1 MLFAL
6 EYAPRGQRI
15 LLARSTRNVCTT
27 LLLAH
32 RTTRERYLLN
42 IAFVKPS
49 HTIEGEQLCLLPT
62 IPSLPLIP
70 HTMAKVWDGL
80 PKATLSR
87 YLSLVVSCARRKVVK
102 TSLRVLLASNMR
114 CPRGAYSKAK
124 SKKTTND
131 FRVQNP
137 ETSSRHHGKEIDG
150 HKVNYI
156 VFPWNEKLA
165 KAWRRQIELVS
176 RPKVS
181 AFSSSG

>member
-1 MLFAL
+1 MG
-6 EYAPRGQRI
+6 RRHNC
-15 LLARSTRNVCTT
+15 S
-27 LLLAH
+27 
-32 RTTRERYLLN
+32 
-42 IAFVKPS
+42 PS
-49 HTIEGEQLCLLPT
+49 I
-62 IPSLPLIP
+62 
-70 HTMAKVWDGL
+70 VWDGL
-80 PKATLSR
+80 TKAMFSR
-87 YLSLVVSCARRKVVK
+87 YLSLVVLCARSKVVQI
-102 TSLRVLLASNMR
+102 LRVLLASNMR

-131 FRVQNP
+131 FHVQNP